1 MVGTC
6 LFLHECSSLEAAK
19 FSSVVPCA
27 ILSCWRLL
35 VLNNFL
41 PFPLSM
47 KLILIRGGEN
57 PSDENPF
64 LVGLETSIERRGT
77 ANIMLHI
84 PQSIDLFVVYSLE
97 CILTSSEAIVGKRLF
112 VWLIFSCLWST
123 RHVFLIIKH
132 KSTHFYFPSH
142 QWITIWRYLAHKEE
156 WKVPVVLKFH
166 KSWPWRFGIC
176 FSADH
181 WVW

>member
-1 MVGTC
+1 MLIPSWVF
-6 LFLHECSSLEAAK
+6 LFGGCKIFLSCSMCYFVVLTASCSK
-19 FSSVVPCA
+19 QFSSFSTVNE
-27 ILSCWRLL
+27 INS
-35 VLNNFL
+35 N
-41 PFPLSM
+41 
-47 KLILIRGGEN
+47 KGGKN